1 MSSSMRS
8 RPTSALASSVAA
20 TTDRA
25 TWRDL
30 RARAERVLESAGMS
44 GAAVEARWLVEEAS
58 GYERADLVAAE
69 RESAPARGREQLNEM
84 VARRCAGEPIQYVL
98 GSWAFRGLD
107 LYVDRRV
114 LIPRPETEITAEVAI
129 QEAQRIG
136 ARRGAADPWASP
148 DDTTYT
154 VADLGTGCGALAL
167 SLAAELPDAHVWAT
181 DVSADALA
189 VARANLAGAGLPAT
203 RVRLAEGD
211 WFDALPP
218 ELCGRLRMIVT
229 NPPYVAQHELDELP
243 AEVVA
248 YEPVAALSS
257 GPTGF
262 EALEFIVER
271 APKWLEPRGVLVC
284 ELAPHQAGT
293 AIERARAAGFGD
305 AVVRPD
311 LVGRDRV
318 LVARLSG

>member
-1 MSSSMRS
+1 MRS
-8 RPTSALASSVAA
+8 RQTSALASSVAA

-25 TWRDL
+25 TWRDV
-30 RARAERVLESAGMS
+30 RAQAERVLESAGLS
-44 GAAVEARWLVEEAS
+44 GAATEARWLVEEAS
-58 GYERADLVAAE
+58 GYAGADLVVAE
-69 RESAPARGREQLNEM
+69 REPAPARAQQQLNEM
-84 VARRCAGEPIQYVL
+84 LARRCAGEPIQYVL

-107 LYVDRRV
+107 LFVDERV

-129 QEAQRIG
+129 EEAQRLG
-136 ARRGAADPWASP
+136 ARRGVADPWSSP
-148 DDTTYT
+148 DGTTFT
-154 VADLGTGCGALAL
+154 VADLGTGSGALAL

-218 ELCGRLRMIVT
+218 ELRGRLRMIVT
-229 NPPYVAQHELDELP
+229 NPPYVAQHELDDLP

-257 GPTGF
+257 DPTGF
-262 EALEFIVER
+262 EAIEFIVER
-271 APKWLEPRGVLVC
+271 APGWLEPGGVLVC
-284 ELAPHQAGT
+284 ELAPHQAER
-293 AIERARAAGFGD
+293 AIEHARAAGFAD
-305 AVVRPD
+305 ELVRPD

-318 LVARLSG
+318 LVARLAG